1 MECEVRRP
9 EHYYRPVPQLTTL
22 RTAISSID
30 HCGGFPEKRS
40 PNGQWTSCQLP
51 QSTNM
56 TAAKLIPPLV
66 ATIAAIWIIAIAILS
81 VQNATLV
88 SLKFLGLQSIQLPV
102 GLILAASVGVG
113 AIGGAIAIVVLPQRS
128 NRP

>member
-1 MECEVRRP
+1 
-9 EHYYRPVPQLTTL
+9 
-22 RTAISSID
+22 
-30 HCGGFPEKRS
+30 
-40 PNGQWTSCQLP
+40 
-51 QSTNM
+51 M